1 MKFDWLEYYDL
12 AKELADVNS
21 TNSGDSSDN
30 PKSNNPKSKISEA
43 KLRSSISRAYYSAF
57 CTARNYLRDV
67 LLDPRLSKA
76 RSGDVNEHQYV
87 ADEFKHNR
95 SSKKMIEIGNDLSRL
110 RQFRNKS
117 DYDDNIYNLEKEVSF
132 SLKLAENII
141 TKITELINN

>member
-43 KLRSSISRAYYSAF
+43 KLRSSISRAYYGAF

-67 LLDPRLSKA
+67 LLDRRLSKA
-76 RSGDVNEHQYV
+76 GSADINEHQYV

-132 SLKLAENII
+132 ALKLAENII